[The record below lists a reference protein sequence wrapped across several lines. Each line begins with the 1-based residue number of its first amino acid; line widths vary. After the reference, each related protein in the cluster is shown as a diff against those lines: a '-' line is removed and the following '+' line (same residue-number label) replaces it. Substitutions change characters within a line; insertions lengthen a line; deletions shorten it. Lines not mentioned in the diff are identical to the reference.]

1 MAAYAVL
8 KYKNTHLLSAQKNKT
23 RATQEPTF
31 WKMEVM
37 GKRGQEN
44 GSKAVTDKTERAK

>member
-37 GKRGQEN
+37 GEKGSGEWAKSGN
-44 GSKAVTDKTERAK
+44 G